1 MLGEVLNLD
10 DLNKE
15 LNDMINQDGI
25 ESIQNIPN
33 APKEIIEKQPEQEEE
48 DENFDRR

>member
-33 APKEIIEKQPEQEEE
+33 AQKEIIEKQPEQ
-48 DENFDRR
+48 